1 MAATLTDVAKLAGVS
16 IKTVSNVIHDY
27 PHIRPETKQRV
38 LSAIDTLGY
47 RPNLSARNLRTGRTG
62 VISLVVPTL
71 RNPYFAELAE
81 AVMDAAER
89 EGLSVLIE
97 QSRGPDAAGPR
108 ASTVQLV
115 DGMLF
120 STYGSE
126 QEDTG
131 LYAQLAPSLAAHPDS
146 AGSTLAVDHV
156 TMRNTEAIRASTEHL
171 IGLGRTRIAAIGA
184 RAGDVSG
191 AASLRLLGY
200 QQAMATAGIATTIG
214 ATGATSDAA
223 DTAQA
228 ASAATVSAGF
238 VRHVAS
244 WSRFDG
250 AEATHALL
258 DDGIDFDA
266 IVAFNDALALGA
278 LRALGQRGIR
288 VPEDVSVIGFDDLD
302 ESRYSLPALSTVSPG
317 REQIATLAVQM
328 LAERI
333 ANRGEPLPPRTISV
347 PFALVE
353 RESTSPGAPSARAS
367 ITGTTAQR
375 PQD

>member
-1 MAATLTDVAKLAGVS
+1 MAATLNDVAKLAGVS

-38 LSAIDTLGY
+38 VSAIETLGY

-89 EGLSVLIE
+89 ESLSVLIE
-97 QSRGPDAAGPR
+97 QSRGPDATGSR

-131 LYAQLAPSLAAHPDS
+131 LYAQLAPSLAAHADS
-146 AGSTLAVDHV
+146 AGGTLAVDHV

-171 IGLGRTRIAAIGA
+171 ISLGRTRIVAIGA
-184 RAGDVSG
+184 RCGDVSG

-200 QQAMATAGIATTIG
+200 QQAMASAGIATG
-214 ATGATSDAA
+214 HATEHG
-223 DTAQA
+223 
-228 ASAATVSAGF
+228 GL
-238 VRHVAS
+238 VRPVAS
-244 WSRFDG
+244 WTRFDG
-250 AEATHALL
+250 AEATHKLR
-258 DDGIDFDA
+258 DDGVEFDG

-288 VPEDVSVIGFDDLD
+288 VPDAVSVIGFDDLD
-302 ESRYSLPALSTVSPG
+302 ESRYSLPALSTISPG
-317 REQIATLAVQM
+317 REQIATFAVQM

-333 ANRGEPLPPRTISV
+333 ANRDEPLPPRTISV

-353 RESTSPGAPSARAS
+353 RESTRPPASRA
-367 ITGTTAQR
+367 AAAHAHV
-375 PQD
+375 